1 MDKVIKFNN
10 QTAGRDKLARLLQYS
25 FRAGWHYM
33 EQRNGSRQ
41 SVDTLKSLEYSL
53 STFRKLLR
61 LGRCIE
67 SLYGALSSMHYN
79 DITVRFTATL
89 SKIANAL
96 YLLCDHILW
105 AARAG
110 VADINT
116 DKWGRIAN
124 KYWLYSV
131 VMNLVRD
138 FYEIN
143 RILEIS
149 RRKAGSRLAVRAVN
163 TPALYLIAS
172 QHKDVLVDTV
182 KNVCDV
188 FIPMAAL
195 GYMKLS
201 PGVVGLLG
209 VVSSLAGIITII
221 DPMYKLCPS

>member
-33 EQRNGSRQ
+33 QQSNGSRQ
-41 SVDTLKSLEYSL
+41 SVDTLKSLEYSF

-61 LGRCIE
+61 LGRCVE
-67 SLYGALSSMHYN
+67 SLYGALSTMHYN
-79 DITVRFTATL
+79 DITVRFTTTL

-96 YLLCDHILW
+96 FLLCDHILW

-110 VADINT
+110 VADVNT
-116 DKWGRIAN
+116 DKWGRIAY
-124 KYWLYSV
+124 KYWLYSII
-131 VMNLVRD
+131 MNLIRD

-149 RRKAGSRLAVRAVN
+149 RRKAGSRLAVRAIN
-163 TPALYLIAS
+163 TPVLYLIAA

-201 PGVVGLLG
+201 PGMVGLLG
-209 VVSSLAGIITII
+209 VVSSLAGIIPII
-221 DPMYKLCPS
+221 DPMYKLSPS